1 MSIRLAVTADIEELT
16 IMLKMMAQELMPDH
30 AVDDDAI
37 YRLEILKYMSDETYY
52 VYIDDKHRGFFMV
65 KDDSEPIYVN
75 MNRYIGT
82 KVFIKKGFRSGRI
95 LKQFYTKLFEDF
107 PDGDIIGLTE
117 INSQHIP
124 VLDKRHI
131 LIAKVYLLNKEA

>member
-1 MSIRLAVTADIEELT
+1 MSIRLATFEDVSELT
-16 IMLKMMAQELMPDH
+16 SMLKMMAQELMPDY
-30 AVDDDAI
+30 AVDDEDI
-37 YRLEILKYMSDETYY
+37 YHLEILKYMSDDTYH
-52 VYIDDKHRGFFMV
+52 VYIDSKHRGFFMV
-65 KDDSEPIYVN
+65 KDDSEPIYKG

-82 KVFIKKGFRSGRI
+82 KVFIKKGFRSGRV

-124 VLDKRHI
+124 VLDKRHT